1 MQQPFAE
8 FAVSQGTLHYG
19 NMVMFLLKSK
29 TQDNPTWA
37 AADISFK
44 GYDCIAGPKSANGSG
59 GQIYYV
65 EEA

>member
-1 MQQPFAE
+1 
-8 FAVSQGTLHYG
+8 
-19 NMVMFLLKSK
+19 MVFFMLKSK

-44 GYDCIAGPKSANGSG
+44 GYDCIAGPKNANGSG

>member
-1 MQQPFAE
+1 
-8 FAVSQGTLHYG
+8 
-19 NMVMFLLKSK
+19 MVFFMLKSK

-44 GYDCIAGPKSANGSG
+44 GYDCIAGPKTANGS